1 MSAIRFS
8 PINNTL
14 YSCSWDSTVRV
25 WSLFEGAQHS
35 REVVKLGADGLD
47 LAIREDGKEFA
58 VATLNGNI
66 TFFDAQS
73 CHQLGVG
80 IEGRKD
86 LGQVRYRKDEI
97 NDRHRYFSTID
108 YSVDGEYIIAGG
120 KAKMLII
127 YNVREA
133 QPIKKLTIAN
143 NLSLDGFD
151 EFVSK
156 RKRQEFGFNLAMI
169 RYREDNNGHAPISLP
184 GVLKSDYADR
194 SMSPIV
200 AVHAVHFSPTMR
212 TFSFASTEGVLVYSL
227 DKANIF
233 DPYELEAGVTPS
245 SLRRSLVQGHHQ
257 EALMQALK
265 LNNKQL
271 IAEVIETTPPASIGL
286 VAAQLPINYVEL
298 LLMHIAKLLE
308 STVHIEFYMKWITAL
323 LRGHGPVLKT
333 HMAGADRAISSTL
346 RDLQRNVGRHYQ
358 NLVKICDHNKYMIK
372 FVNEV
377 LSKHCTAQP
386 EDNQMDLDDFRD
398 YDDEMSDAGQ
408 PEVEGEH
415 MVVS

>member
-1 MSAIRFS
+1 M
-8 PINNTL
+8 
-14 YSCSWDSTVRV
+14 RV

-35 REVVKLGADGLD
+35 REVVKLGSDALD
-47 LAIREDGKEFA
+47 LAMREDGKEFA

-66 TFFDAQS
+66 TFFDAHS

-86 LGQVRYRKDEI
+86 LGQVRYKKDEI
-97 NDRHRYFSTID
+97 NDKYRYFSTID

-200 AVHAVHFSPTMR
+200 AVHEVHFSPTMR
-212 TFSFASTEGVLVYSL
+212 TFAFASTEGVLIYSL

-245 SLRRSLVQGHHQ
+245 SLRHSLVEGHYQ

-265 LNNKQL
+265 LNNLQL
-271 IAEVIETTPPASIGL
+271 VAEVAEKTPSTSIDL
-286 VAAQLPINYVEL
+286 IAAQLPINYVEL
-298 LLMHIAKLLE
+298 LLVHIAKLLE
-308 STVHIEFYMKWITAL
+308 STVHIEFYMKWIAAL
-323 LRGHGPVLKT
+323 LRRHGPVLKT
-333 HMAGADRAISSTL
+333 HMTGTDRAIASTL
-346 RDLQRNVGRHYQ
+346 RDLQRNVGRHYH

-372 FVNEV
+372 FVVEV
-377 LSKHCTAQP
+377 LGKHALANP
-386 EDNQMDLDDFRD
+386 EDNQMDFN
-398 YDDEMSDAGQ
+398 DED
-408 PEVEGEH
+408 EVEDVESLELENQH
-415 MVVS
+415 MLLN